1 MTCRKAGGEQQEY
14 LKVTMS
20 EVIISS
26 IHESGSEGSSLPS
39 EQIALNFS
47 KIEIESNHKTKKA
60 TSAA

>member
-1 MTCRKAGGEQQEY
+1 
-14 LKVTMS
+14 MS

-47 KIEIESNHKTKKA
+47 KIEIEYKPQDEKGNLGGVVKAGWDLAQNKKV
-60 TSAA
+60 